1 MESNNTIQTN
11 PLNYTYI
18 NMEDVPDSAWGND
31 NDNYFDNFINEEID
45 MFDETE
51 SINDD
56 LNYANSIYDNFGD
69 FEIDL
74 LTKNLNAISKS
85 LESYND
91 NPTIEIKSI
100 KEQYESLCKDGQ
112 KFIESSFLL
121 KTLSST
127 LNNKI
132 MQCEQLYDDIE
143 YVKSLEQL
151 EKEEKEI
158 NKRSI
163 KIETN
168 QPYKKNKRS
177 TKIETDQLYKRNKY
191 INVNDNNA
199 EVIQRFLN
207 RKKNAEQ
214 NNQILNNTQEIKTN
228 NELLSN
234 EQKRTD
240 KQIDEYMKWLKKM

>member
-31 NDNYFDNFINEEID
+31 YDNDFDNFINEEID
-45 MFDETE
+45 MFDDTE
-51 SINDD
+51 LINDD

-121 KTLSST
+121 KTLSNT
-127 LNNKI
+127 INNKI
-132 MQCEQLYDDIE
+132 AQCEQLYDDIE

-158 NKRSI
+158 DKRSI

-168 QPYKKNKRS
+168 QHYKKNKRS
-177 TKIETDQLYKRNKY
+177 TKI
-191 INVNDNNA
+191 NV
-199 EVIQRFLN
+199 L
-207 RKKNAEQ
+207 
-214 NNQILNNTQEIKTN
+214 
-228 NELLSN
+228 
-234 EQKRTD
+234 QK
-240 KQIDEYMKWLKKM
+240 